1 MCFVECMD
9 FRYNFSPVEIA
20 DFLLS
25 QRGFFGFSDNV
36 IFSFHLNKLQIC
48 NISEIEIEIIR

>member
-1 MCFVECMD
+1 MD